1 MLPKNQRF
9 DDSNNVFLIFRIIGL
24 QLLQDA
30 GFNEP
35 LFIQPLFISEDLQG
49 DNLLLLVIKALE
61 HLSEGA
67 LANTLLYFISISNVV
82 VDVTDIFT
90 FIVIKAAVLGPVGSC
105 EWLATV
111 FTLKN
116 VKIVDLVVLQYLSL
130 LVVKQV
136 FAEVHDDVSRLH
148 WELNLKRPLL
158 IVTEEGLARD
168 RAIRL
173 NTAW

>member
-1 MLPKNQRF
+1 M
-9 DDSNNVFLIFRIIGL
+9 
-24 QLLQDA
+24 
-30 GFNEP
+30 
-35 LFIQPLFISEDLQG
+35 
-49 DNLLLLVIKALE
+49 IKALE

-67 LANTLLYFISISNVV
+67 LANALLYFISVSNVV
-82 VDVTDIFT
+82 VDVTDIFS
-90 FIVIKAAVLGPVGSC
+90 FIVIKAVILRPVGSC

-116 VKIVDLVVLQYLSL
+116 VKIVDLIVLQYLSL

-148 WELNLKRPLL
+148 WELNFKRPLL

-168 RAIRL
+168 RTIRL